1 MFVYSEQ
8 PVGHVPVDTGRSV
21 AVSDV
26 WFLSQD
32 LIKMNESSAES
43 VYTPDLSADVCVL

>member
-1 MFVYSEQ
+1 M
-8 PVGHVPVDTGRSV
+8 GHVPVDTGRSV

-43 VYTPDLSADVCVL
+43 VYTPDLSGDLCVL